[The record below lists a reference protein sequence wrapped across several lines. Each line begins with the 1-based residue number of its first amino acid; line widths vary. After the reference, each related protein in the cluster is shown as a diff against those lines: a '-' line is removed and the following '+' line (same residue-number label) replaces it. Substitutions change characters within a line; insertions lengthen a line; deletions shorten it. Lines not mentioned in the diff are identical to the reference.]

1 MRGHRVA
8 FREVM
13 PLRPPDFPPGGLQ
26 PLRAPFQRNRQG
38 GIEPVELLQEIGL
51 GRAGRGEQ
59 RVENQRLS
67 IEPQVLA
74 LRLQFRD
81 GQPPV
86 HPAAGCPGPTDTG
99 PVDELVQNL
108 RRLPRCQATAMASG
122 HRPSPGRPRPTAG
135 SSPPPPG
142 CSSRGIRIR
151 FCCAALPASS
161 SHRRSTTALR
171 FVRRPPSEAPDR
183 GTRRGR
189 C

>member
-1 MRGHRVA
+1 
-8 FREVM
+8 M

-38 GIEPVELLQEIGL
+38 GIEPVEVLQEIGL

-86 HPAAGCPGPTDTG
+86 HPAAGCPGPTDSG

-108 RRLPRCQATAMASG
+108 RRLRRCEQPQWRQVID
-122 HRPSPGRPRPTAG
+122 HRPAGLDQLPEARRRLLDVRVEVNGFVFVPLPRHPVLRIGHPPRPPVRSLATVRSPGSWHQAR
-135 SSPPPPG
+135 
-142 CSSRGIRIR
+142 
-151 FCCAALPASS
+151 
-161 SHRRSTTALR
+161 
-171 FVRRPPSEAPDR
+171 
-183 GTRRGR
+183 
-189 C
+189 